1 MKALRKIF
9 NLLSIVFLLWTIISG
24 AYLALP
30 QEYKDLIPEFNWLTA
45 VVSGGST
52 GILGTTILLIQN
64 YFKKKDMDY
73 SNKYLD
79 LAQKFLELREDNKAT
94 LEENKLMREENK
106 VIREEITKTNKLI
119 TLDLQSKLSNP
130 LVEEYIKEKIRGE
143 GVDEQKE

>member
-106 VIREEITKTNKLI
+106 VIREEIAKTNKLI

>member
-106 VIREEITKTNKLI
+106 VIREEIAKTNKLI

-143 GVDEQKE
+143 GVGKQKE

>member
-24 AYLALP
+24 TYLALP